1 MLSEKQPEHE
11 TRVEI
16 ELTHIGKRAAWV
28 SHGITICT
36 DSHSRRADIYEGLYK
51 HWCNSINPCIP
62 GRTEKGTEER
72 KKTAAILRDRKLDNF
87 LLSTKTV

>member
-28 SHGITICT
+28 SHGITVPNFSPIKRLPQARLPPKLL
-36 DSHSRRADIYEGLYK
+36 DPKPVPRESFPLRVFNHMFAS
-51 HWCNSINPCIP
+51 
-62 GRTEKGTEER
+62 
-72 KKTAAILRDRKLDNF
+72 KTQQQD
-87 LLSTKTV
+87 LSS